1 MTETAD
7 DDEERHPTRVD
18 KRSTVE
24 RLSLVERDVRSHA
37 RSIGEIVDHVQ
48 SLGIDVKKLGEWQMT
63 RLVAEAREEERDKAL
78 YGRLDRIDASV
89 NGTKDDI
96 QAMRGVWTRI
106 LWIAAGVLVPA
117 VILGV
122 AGVLVFGVRGVAG

>member
-1 MTETAD
+1 MQ
-7 DDEERHPTRVD
+7 ERAT
-18 KRSTVE
+18 
-24 RLSLVERDVRSHA
+24 LLERDVRSHA
-37 RSIGEIVDHVQ
+37 RSIGEIVKVVG
-48 SLGIDVKKLGEWQMT
+48 SLGDDVKKLGEWQMT

-96 QAMRGVWTRI
+96 KAMRGVWTRI

-122 AGVLVFGVRGVAG
+122 AAVLVFGVQAFKP

>member
-1 MTETAD
+1 MTEPP
-7 DDEERHPTRVD
+7 DEDQAHHPGRID

-24 RLSLVERDVRSHA
+24 RLSLVERDVRGHA
-37 RSIGEIVDHVQ
+37 RSIGEIVKSVA
-48 SLGIDVKKLGEWQMT
+48 SLSDDVKKLGEWQMT

-96 QAMRGVWTRI
+96 KAMRGVWTRI
-106 LWIAAGVLVPA
+106 LWIAAGVVVPA
-117 VILGV
+117 IIVGV
-122 AGVLVFGVRGVAG
+122 AGLLVFGVDAFKP

>member
-1 MTETAD
+1 MTELP
-7 DDEERHPTRVD
+7 DEDMDTHPGRVD

-24 RLSLVERDVRSHA
+24 RLTLNERDIRSHA
-37 RSIGEIVDHVQ
+37 RSIGEIVKTVA
-48 SLGIDVKKLGEWQMT
+48 SLGDDVKKLGEWQMT

-89 NGTKDDI
+89 NGTKEDI
-96 QAMRGVWTRI
+96 KAMRGVWTRI

-122 AGVLVFGVRGVAG
+122 AAVLVFGLEAFKP

>member
-1 MTETAD
+1 MTEGPDEDQENHPERD
-7 DDEERHPTRVD
+7 DT
-18 KRSTVE
+18 RSTVE
-24 RLSLVERDVRSHA
+24 RLSLAERDIRSHSRA
-37 RSIGEIVDHVQ
+37 ITGIVKSVTD
-48 SLGIDVKKLGEWQMT
+48 LADDVRKLGEWQMT

-89 NGTKDDI
+89 KDTKDNI
-96 QAMRGVWTRI
+96 QSMRGVWTRI

-122 AGVLVFGVRGVAG
+122 AGVLVFGVQAFQP